1 MLNLKKGVLAV
12 MKEFAGVWLGALA
25 ICGLLAQLPAPCG
38 AAGME
43 GLRASGNNFSLPA
56 LTRVRPYQLPDKPW
70 AVEPGPLLPPE
81 VAARVPELGIQLDD
95 WDLWRLEENYNFWR
109 KAGPALWPGVTGV
122 EATPIQLV
130 FPGRYNVL
138 LGHQR
143 PPADCLPFSDR
154 LPKERFCYRKDA
166 VFVHGA
172 FMGDLNG
179 EDTVSINTLGEM
191 DSYGAQVMGAPGYR
205 HDYLANAA
213 TQNHEL
219 FHAFQNRERKLL
231 PQEAGYPRVS
241 RLDYPDKNPGL
252 NMLLGLE
259 ARILTGALDAGGP
272 ALRELMRDFMAVR
285 AERYAL
291 LSPKARLIAG
301 YMELIEGTA
310 QYISYAVQ
318 LGVNPGLVP
327 LPETISD
334 PRFTGYAARDS
345 ISASLR
351 PRLAQLH
358 LHQSVR
364 TCVFAYQS
372 GAALALALDRL
383 DPSWKSGL
391 FRTCSGKSCSLDTL
405 VGRLVEPDNT
415 PARLARVK
423 ARYEAARLLAES
435 EADLA
440 ELLAADKKLIE
451 EFRALPGPRVR
462 LAFPGTPPDD
472 IAVVAP
478 AKLAEYGAE
487 RLYRD
492 GCYGV
497 QYAKGLEQY
506 DVEIL
511 VKAPGLLD
519 LRSMALELA
528 LPAGA
533 PGVSGIKA
541 DSVRQSGGE
550 TVYEGNVS
558 LDNGVFRWKGDK
570 LAVAASDGGTL
581 LSFYPAK

>member
-1 MLNLKKGVLAV
+1 MKKFDAV
-12 MKEFAGVWLGALA
+12 CLGALA
-25 ICGLLAQLPAPCG
+25 ICGLSVQFAGICG

-43 GLRASGNNFSLPA
+43 GLRASGNIFMLPE

-70 AVEPGPLLPPE
+70 AVLPGSLLPPE
-81 VAARVPELGIQLDD
+81 VAARLPALGVKLDD

-130 FPGRYNVL
+130 FPGRYNIL
-138 LGHQR
+138 LGHPR

-154 LPKERFCYRKDA
+154 LPKERFCYRKDT
-166 VFVHGA
+166 VFVPGA

-179 EDTVSINTLGEM
+179 ADTVTVNTLGEM
-191 DSYGAQVMGAPGYR
+191 DKYGAQATATPGYR

-219 FHAFQNRERKLL
+219 FHAFQNREKKFL
-231 PQEAGYPRVS
+231 PQENGYPGIS
-241 RLDYPDKNPGL
+241 RLDYPDKNPEL

-259 ARILTGALDAGGP
+259 ARILADALDAGGP
-272 ALRELMRDFMAVR
+272 ALMELMKDFMAVR

-291 LSPKARLIAG
+291 LPLKARLIAG
-301 YMELIEGTA
+301 YMELVEGTA

-334 PRFTGYAARDS
+334 PRFAGYSAGNNIAA
-345 ISASLR
+345 ALK
-351 PRLAQLH
+351 PRLAMLH

-415 PARLARVK
+415 PARLARAK
-423 ARYEAARLLAES
+423 ERYGAARLLAES

-440 ELLAADKKLIE
+440 GLLAENKKLIE

-462 LAFPGTPPDD
+462 LAFPGTPADD
-472 IAVVAP
+472 IAIVAP
-478 AKLAEYGAE
+478 AKLAEYGGE

-519 LRSMALELA
+519 LRSMTLELA

-533 PGVSGIKA
+533 PGLAGIKA
-541 DSVRQSGGE
+541 DSVRQSVGE

-570 LAVAASDGGTL
+570 LSVAASDGGTL
-581 LSFYPAK
+581 LSFYPEK

>member
-1 MLNLKKGVLAV
+1 MNKFAAV
-12 MKEFAGVWLGALA
+12 CLGALVF
-25 ICGLLAQLPAPCG
+25 CGLSARRPAPCG

-43 GLRASGNNFSLPA
+43 GLRAAGNSFGLPKLIPA
-56 LTRVRPYQLPDKPW
+56 RPYQLPDKPW
-70 AVEPGPLLPPE
+70 AVGPGPLLPPE
-81 VAARVPELGIQLDD
+81 VSARLPELGIKLDD
-95 WDLWRLEENYNFWR
+95 WDLWRLEENYSFWR

-122 EATPIQLV
+122 EATPVRLV

-138 LGHQR
+138 LGHPR
-143 PPADCLPFSDR
+143 PPADCLPFSSR
-154 LPKERFCYRKDA
+154 LPAERFCYRKDA

-179 EDTVSINTLGEM
+179 EDTVSVNTLGEL
-191 DSYGAQVMGAPGYR
+191 DSYGAQVMAPPGYR

-231 PQEAGYPRVS
+231 PQETGYPRVS
-241 RLDYPDKNPGL
+241 RLDYPDKNPEL

-259 ARILTGALDAGGP
+259 ARILAAALDAGGP
-272 ALRELMRDFMAVR
+272 ALLELMRDFMAVR

-291 LSPKARLIAG
+291 LPLKARLIAG

-334 PRFTGYAARDS
+334 PRFAGYSAVDNIAA
-345 ISASLR
+345 ALK

-358 LHQSVR
+358 KHQSVK

-415 PARLARVK
+415 PARLAGVK
-423 ARYEAARLLAES
+423 ARYGAASLLAES

-462 LAFPGTPPDD
+462 LAFPGTPPDS
-472 IAVVAP
+472 IGIVAP

-497 QYAKGLEQY
+497 QYAGGRQY

-511 VKAPGLLD
+511 VKAPGLLN
-519 LRSMALELA
+519 LRSMTLELA

-533 PGVSGIKA
+533 PEVSGIKA

-558 LDNGVFRWKGDK
+558 LDNGVFKWKGDK
-570 LAVAASDGGTL
+570 LAVGWTGGVPL